1 MQLQTITATELLQEI
16 HKKHVKQRTIA
27 LVVMIVGIL
36 LTAFFFLVSVGFG
49 IFFAVVTVLIPLALF
64 LYLNSK
70 AKNTEGLPIFKRYGT
85 PDELAA
91 LLRDGGNKVIYQA
104 NNFLMTETFILNPND
119 LESLIPL
126 SDLQLV
132 YLFKNSTNG
141 IPTDQG
147 MTVHD
152 IYNHQTRFQFRLGK
166 KGREEI
172 TEIMRRMSVAAPWIV
187 FGYSPQNV
195 SAANKN
201 KIQPGDPKPVRQ
213 RPEAYFSNGQN
224 YGQ

>member
-1 MQLQTITATELLQEI
+1 MQLQTITATELIQEI
-16 HKKHVKQRTIA
+16 HKKHVKYRTIS
-27 LVVMIVGIL
+27 LVCLIVGIL
-36 LTAFFFLVSVGFG
+36 LTVFFFFASVGLG
-49 IFFAVVTVLIPLALF
+49 LFFAVVTVLVPLALF
-64 LYLNSK
+64 FYFNSK
-70 AKNTEGLPIFKRYGT
+70 ANHTEELPIFKRYGT

-91 LLRDGGNKVIYQA
+91 MLRDGGNKVIYQA

-132 YLFKNSTNG
+132 YIFRNSTNG

-152 IYNHQTRFQFRLGK
+152 IYNYQVRFQFRLGK

-172 TEIMRRMSVAAPWIV
+172 AEIMRRMSLAAPWIV

-195 SAANKN
+195 RAAAQN
-201 KIQPGDPKPVRQ
+201 KIRPGDPKPVRQ
-213 RPEAYFSNGQN
+213 RPDANYNNGQN